1 MILIIVIIAVIYM
14 LLIAWTWHSLGEI
27 EKSKKV
33 MVIGIGILII
43 YFMTLFIF
51 LISKQGIV
59 YENVE
64 MSKAVRNV
72 LVIMFTSVNGL
83 IVLPFLARQL
93 DKIHE
98 GEMEKTKFSK
108 ITLILLI
115 IFIICL
121 GIEYGYMK
129 STQQG
134 ILNIYIQNKG
144 K

>member
-129 STQQG
+129 STQQV